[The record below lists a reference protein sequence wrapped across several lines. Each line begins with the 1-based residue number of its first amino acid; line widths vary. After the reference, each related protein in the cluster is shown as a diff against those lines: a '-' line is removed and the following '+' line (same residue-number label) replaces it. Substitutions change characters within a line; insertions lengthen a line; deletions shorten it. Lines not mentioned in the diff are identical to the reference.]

1 MSNYDKETA
10 IRLTG
15 KQIEVY
21 ETMLSKIP
29 AIVEIIRKFD
39 GKQVTKRIETAL
51 QTFAR
56 GVSFRKSQYSN
67 LWELTL
73 AEWDNRSI
81 PGEPDS
87 YGYSSTI
94 YVSDYHMYLA
104 DSYREN
110 AFVGVDGKLN
120 AEKLIAQIERKREYY
135 SGTVAALK
143 EQLSRI
149 DEIIARR
156 DEIKRMKDEFSDSVD
171 SLIRDYFGLKV

>member
-1 MSNYDKETA
+1 MSYYDKATA

-29 AIVEIIRKFD
+29 AIIETIRKFD
-39 GKQVTKRIETAL
+39 SKQVTKRIETAL
-51 QTFAR
+51 QTVAR
-56 GVSFRKSQYSN
+56 GVSFRKNQYSN

-81 PGEPDS
+81 PAEPDS
-87 YGYSSTI
+87 YGYSCTI

-120 AEKLIAQIERKREYY
+120 AEKLIAQIERKRDYY

-149 DEIIARR
+149 DAIIARR
-156 DEIKRMKDEFSDSVD
+156 DEIQRMKREFDNNTD
-171 SLIRDYFGLKV
+171 SLIREYFSLKV

>member
-1 MSNYDKETA
+1 MSYYDKATA

-29 AIVEIIRKFD
+29 AIIETIRKFD
-39 GKQVTKRIETAL
+39 SKQVTKRIETAL
-51 QTFAR
+51 QTVAR
-56 GVSFRKSQYSN
+56 GVSFRKNQYSN

-81 PGEPDS
+81 SGPPDS
-87 YGYSSTI
+87 YGYSGTI

-120 AEKLIAQIERKREYY
+120 AGKLIEQIERKREYY

-149 DEIIARR
+149 DAIIARR

-171 SLIRDYFGLKV
+171 SLIREYFSLKV